1 LNSKKPEYEQRAIEL
16 EKDAAAWKAKA
27 TEASNKAKALKDSL
41 TAKGFNQ
48 IINKTH
54 VDLLRSVLK
63 PPVDTTISAA
73 DITLLTSRWST
84 TADKLEMW
92 YDAIQEFALRE
103 QAANYSQGEVNALK
117 SAASIRNELGKQIAE
132 IEKQKVKQKNQFA
145 TLSED
150 IKSQLST
157 RKMSCQVGL

>member
-1 LNSKKPEYEQRAIEL
+1 
-16 EKDAAAWKAKA
+16 
-27 TEASNKAKALKDSL
+27 
-41 TAKGFNQ
+41 
-48 IINKTH
+48 
-54 VDLLRSVLK
+54 
-63 PPVDTTISAA
+63 
-73 DITLLTSRWST
+73 
-84 TADKLEMW
+84 MW